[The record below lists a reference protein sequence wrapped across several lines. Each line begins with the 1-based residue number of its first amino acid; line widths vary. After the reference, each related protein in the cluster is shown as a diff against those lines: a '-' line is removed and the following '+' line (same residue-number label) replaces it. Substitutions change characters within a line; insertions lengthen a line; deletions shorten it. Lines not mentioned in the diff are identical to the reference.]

1 MIRPSRVGAIARFEL
16 VNVVVRPTF
25 LLATFGLP
33 LFLAAVGAILALAQ
47 ASFIERQLDE
57 VAVCGIVDEAGLL
70 ADEAIWTGID
80 SLEPS
85 EREAAE
91 PIADGPLLALKSVV
105 FRRFE
110 TLEEAEEA
118 LHDEHL
124 PGGVFVIAEDY
135 VESGSVSVYTLGGGS
150 LISVQQSAVEP
161 TLARLLRD
169 RLLRV
174 SAETEVPAAV
184 RQRVLD
190 PLDVE
195 RTILTSAGAHR
206 GEGERTAELALRMGI
221 PFLLGVFLLT
231 ALLFSSGY
239 LVQTVAVDKESKII
253 EVMLSSADPNEIL
266 LGKLLG
272 LGAAGLIQLL
282 VWGAMA
288 LFGVGGVV
296 AYISTMQIAFPWEAI
311 MVAPLFFALGY
322 LFIGSLMIA
331 TGSLGSSVA
340 ESQKLTIG
348 WAILAVTPLMVLLIL
363 LEEPHGPLGR
373 VFSVIPFTSPLTLMV
388 RLSVD
393 PDGVAFSEL
402 ALAVASLILATWVSI
417 RIGARLFR
425 VGLLLGGSRPS
436 WREIARQAK
445 LLD

>member
-1 MIRPSRVGAIARFEL
+1 MLS
-16 VNVVVRPTF
+16 
-25 LLATFGLP
+25 
-33 LFLAAVGAILALAQ
+33 
-47 ASFIERQLDE
+47 
-57 VAVCGIVDEAGLL
+57 
-70 ADEAIWTGID
+70 DEAIWSGPDT
-80 SLEPS
+80 LEPS
-85 EREAAE
+85 EREAAAAV
-91 PIADGPLLALKSVV
+91 ADGPLLALKSVV
-105 FRRFE
+105 FRRFD
-110 TLEEAEEA
+110 TLEEAETA
-118 LHDEHL
+118 LHAEHL
-124 PGGVFVIAEDY
+124 SGGVYVIGEDY
-135 VESGSVSVYTLGGGS
+135 LRSGSVSVYTLGGGS
-150 LISVQQSAVEP
+150 LISAQQSAVEP

-174 SAETEVPAAV
+174 SAETEVPSQV

-190 PLDVE
+190 PLEIE

-206 GEGERTAELALRMGI
+206 GESERTAELVIRMGI

-253 EVMLSSADPNEIL
+253 EVLLSSADPNEIL

-272 LGAAGLIQLL
+272 LGAAGLIQLM

-288 LFGVGGVV
+288 LFGVGGLV
-296 AYISTMQIAFPWEAI
+296 AYISTMQVAFPWEAI
-311 MVAPLFFALGY
+311 LIAPLFFTLGY

-373 VFSVIPFTSPLTLMV
+373 VFSVIPFTAPLTLMV

-393 PDGVAFSEL
+393 PEGVALSEL
-402 ALAVASLILATWVSI
+402 ALAVASLILATWVAI

-436 WREIARQAK
+436 WREIAKQAR

>member
-16 VNVVVRPTF
+16 VNVVKRPTF

-33 LFLAAVGAILALAQ
+33 IFLAVVGGVLGLVQ
-47 ASFIERQLDE
+47 SSFLQRQLDE
-57 VAVCGIVDEAGLL
+57 IAVCGIVDEAGLL
-70 ADEAIWTGID
+70 ADDDIWSDID
-80 SLEPS
+80 ALEPD
-85 EREAAE
+85 ERAAAE
-91 PIADGPLLALKSVV
+91 PIADGPLLVLRSVV
-105 FRRFE
+105 FRRFD
-110 TLEEAEEA
+110 TEEEGEA
-118 LHDEHL
+118 ALRDDHL
-124 PGGVFVIAEDY
+124 PGGLFVIAEDY
-135 VESGSVSVYTLGGGS
+135 IETGTVAVFTQAGGPV
-150 LISVQQSAVEP
+150 ISARHSAVEP

-174 SAETEVPAAV
+174 STDAEVSADV
-184 RQRVLD
+184 RKRVLD
-190 PLDVE
+190 PLEIE

-206 GEGERTAELALRMGI
+206 GERERTAELVLRMGI
-221 PFLLGVFLLT
+221 PFLLGIFLLT

-296 AYISTMQIAFPWEAI
+296 AYISTMQVAFPWEAI

-373 VFSVIPFTSPLTLMV
+373 VFSVIPFTAPLTLMV

-393 PDGVAFSEL
+393 PDGVALSEL
-402 ALAVASLILATWVSI
+402 ALAVASLILATWVAI

-436 WREIARQAK
+436 WREIAKQAK